1 MPIIRKGGSG
11 GFAVLQHKRLRPYH
25 FMSTVT
31 FIGGGSFGTA
41 LSTIVAAKGC
51 RVNIF
56 DIDKAHLDRMEAARE
71 NTDFLPGVKL
81 VGDYHFYDDNAEALK
96 GADFVVFAV
105 PAQVFRPALKSA
117 LPHIGEKALIMNIAK
132 GIEQKTLKRMSEV
145 AEEEGLDMDRYVCI
159 SGPSHAEEVGI
170 GVPTAVS
177 VSSRKVETADALAD
191 LFSTNRFRIYNN
203 DDMLG
208 MELAASVKNVMAV
221 GSGIIHGMG
230 FGDNTRAAMM
240 TRGIAEMARLGLAM
254 GAKESTFAGLSGVGD
269 MIVTC
274 TSMHSRNF
282 RCGRLIGQ
290 GMDPEEARKSIG
302 QVVEGMFTAEAAY
315 ELSKRVGVEMP
326 ITEAIYNVIN
336 GKINVKDALEAL
348 MGRPRTSEGK

>member
-1 MPIIRKGGSG
+1 M
-11 GFAVLQHKRLRPYH
+11 A
-25 FMSTVT
+25 TVT
-31 FIGGGSFGTA
+31 FIGAGSFGTA

-56 DIDKAHLDRMEAARE
+56 DIDEAHLKRMEDAME
-71 NTDFLPGVKL
+71 NTDYLPGVQL
-81 VGDYHFYDDNAEALK
+81 EGDYHFYTDNEAALRD
-96 GADFVVFAV
+96 ADYVVFSL
-105 PAQVFRPALKSA
+105 PAQHFRSAISAAAPFIRDDALV
-117 LPHIGEKALIMNIAK
+117 MNIAK

-145 AEEEGLDMDRYVCI
+145 AEEYFDMDRYVCI

-170 GVPTAVS
+170 GVPTAIS
-177 VSSRKVETADALAD
+177 VSSRKSETANALAD
-191 LFSTNRFRIYNN
+191 LFATNRFRIYIN

-208 MELAASVKNVMAV
+208 MELAGSVKNVMAV
-221 GSGIIHGMG
+221 GSGIIDGLG

-240 TRGIAEMARLGLAM
+240 TRGIAEMTRLGIAM
-254 GAKESTFAGLSGVGD
+254 GARAETFAGLSGVGD

-302 QVVEGMFTAEAAY
+302 MVVEGMFTAEAAY
-315 ELSKRVGVEMP
+315 ELAKKAGVEMP

-336 GKINVKDALEAL
+336 GKIQVNDALEAL
-348 MGRPRTSEGK
+348 MGRPRKSEI

>member
-1 MPIIRKGGSG
+1 M
-11 GFAVLQHKRLRPYH
+11 A
-25 FMSTVT
+25 TVT
-31 FIGGGSFGTA
+31 FIGAGSFGTA

-56 DIDKAHLDRMEAARE
+56 DIDEAHLKRMEDAME
-71 NTDFLPGVKL
+71 NTDYLPGVKL
-81 VGDYHFYDDNAEALK
+81 EGDYHFYTDNEAALRD
-96 GADFVVFAV
+96 ADYVVFSL
-105 PAQVFRPALKSA
+105 PAQHFRSAISAAAPFIRDDALV
-117 LPHIGEKALIMNIAK
+117 MNIAK

-145 AEEEGLDMDRYVCI
+145 AEEYFDMDRYVCI

-170 GVPTAVS
+170 GVPTAIS
-177 VSSRKVETADALAD
+177 VSSRKSETANALAD
-191 LFSTNRFRIYNN
+191 LFATNRFRIYIN

-208 MELAASVKNVMAV
+208 MELAGSVKNVMAV
-221 GSGIIHGMG
+221 GSGIIDGLG

-240 TRGIAEMARLGLAM
+240 TRGIAEMTRLGIAM
-254 GAKESTFAGLSGVGD
+254 GARAETFAGLSGVGD

-302 QVVEGMFTAEAAY
+302 MVVEGMFTAEAAY
-315 ELSKRVGVEMP
+315 ELAKKAGVEMP

-336 GKINVKDALEAL
+336 GKIQVNDALEAL
-348 MGRPRTSEGK
+348 MGRPRKSEI

>member
-1 MPIIRKGGSG
+1 
-11 GFAVLQHKRLRPYH
+11 
-25 FMSTVT
+25 MSTVT
-31 FIGGGSFGTA
+31 FIGAGSFGTA

-56 DIDKAHLDRMEAARE
+56 DIDEAHLKRMEDAME
-71 NTDFLPGVKL
+71 NTDYLPGVKL
-81 VGDYHFYDDNAEALK
+81 EGDYHFYTDNEAALRD
-96 GADFVVFAV
+96 ADYVVFSL
-105 PAQVFRPALKSA
+105 PAQHFRSAISSAAPFIRDDALV
-117 LPHIGEKALIMNIAK
+117 MNIAK

-145 AEEEGLDMDRYVCI
+145 AEEYFDMDRYVCI

-170 GVPTAVS
+170 GVPTAIS
-177 VSSRKVETADALAD
+177 VSSRKPETANALAD
-191 LFSTNRFRIYNN
+191 LFATNRFRIYIN

-208 MELAASVKNVMAV
+208 MELAGSVKNVMAV
-221 GSGIIHGMG
+221 GSGIIDGLG
-230 FGDNTRAAMM
+230 FGDNSRAAMM
-240 TRGIAEMARLGLAM
+240 TRGIAEMTRLGIAM
-254 GAKESTFAGLSGVGD
+254 GAKAETFAGLSGVGD

-302 QVVEGMFTAEAAY
+302 MVVEGMFTAEAAY
-315 ELSKRVGVEMP
+315 ELAKKAGVEMP

-336 GKINVKDALEAL
+336 GKIQVNDALEAL
-348 MGRPRTSEGK
+348 MGRPRKSEI

>member
-1 MPIIRKGGSG
+1 M
-11 GFAVLQHKRLRPYH
+11 A
-25 FMSTVT
+25 TVT
-31 FIGGGSFGTA
+31 FIGAGSFGTA

-56 DIDKAHLDRMEAARE
+56 DIDQPHLKRMEEAME
-71 NTDFLPGVKL
+71 NTDYLKGVKL
-81 VGDYHFYDDNAEALK
+81 EGDYHFYTDNEAALK
-96 GADFVVFAV
+96 DADYVVFAL
-105 PAQVFRPALKSA
+105 PAQHFRSAISAAAPFIRDDALV
-117 LPHIGEKALIMNIAK
+117 MNIAK

-145 AEEEGLDMDRYVCI
+145 AEEYFDMDRYVCI

-177 VSSRKVETADALAD
+177 VSSRKTETANALAD
-191 LFSTNRFRIYNN
+191 LFTTNRFRIYINE
-203 DDMLG
+203 DMLG
-208 MELAASVKNVMAV
+208 MELAGSVKNVMAV
-221 GSGIIHGMG
+221 GSGIIDGLG
-230 FGDNTRAAMM
+230 FGDNSRAAMM
-240 TRGIAEMARLGLAM
+240 TRGIAEMTRLGLAM
-254 GAKESTFAGLSGVGD
+254 GARSETFAGLSGVGD

-302 QVVEGMFTAEAAY
+302 MVVEGMFTAEAAY
-315 ELSKRVGVEMP
+315 QLSKKFGVEMP

-336 GKINVKDALEAL
+336 GKLNVSDALEAL
-348 MGRPRTSEGK
+348 MGRPRKSEI